1 MNIQR
6 SNFKRILIA
15 AACSFIGAT
24 ATAATSVHL
33 GGETQTIKGNGKGG
47 PPVQTIKGN
56 GKGGPGL
63 TSIGADSDLT

>member
-24 ATAATSVHL
+24 AATSVHL
-33 GGETQTIKGNGKGG
+33 GGET
-47 PPVQTIKGN
+47 QTIKGN